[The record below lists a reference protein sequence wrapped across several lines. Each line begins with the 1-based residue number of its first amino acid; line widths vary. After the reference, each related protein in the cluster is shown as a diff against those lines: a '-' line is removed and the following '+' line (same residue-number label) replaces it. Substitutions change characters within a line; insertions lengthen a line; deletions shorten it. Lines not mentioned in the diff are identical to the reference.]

1 MVVILK
7 TKNGQI
13 LTKLIY
19 KRNLTKNFIFIEIK
33 HQSMDKKPE
42 NTEMEIK
49 PENEI
54 SENLAIVSC
63 EYDNWHSE

>member
-33 HQSMDKKPE
+33 H
-42 NTEMEIK
+42 
-49 PENEI
+49 
-54 SENLAIVSC
+54 
-63 EYDNWHSE
+63 